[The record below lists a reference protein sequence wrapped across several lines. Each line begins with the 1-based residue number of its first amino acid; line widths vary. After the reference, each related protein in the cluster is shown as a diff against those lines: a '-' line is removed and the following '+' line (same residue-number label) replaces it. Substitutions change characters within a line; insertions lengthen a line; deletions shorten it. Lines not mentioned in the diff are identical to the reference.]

1 MIRGIERFIS
11 VGIYAAFFFA
21 GTRAGVVSVT
31 LRILGDQMAIAT
43 KHTCCLQL
51 PRKMKSLDDASENV
65 LSPGALAGRVF
76 DRGSAARRK

>member
-1 MIRGIERFIS
+1 
-11 VGIYAAFFFA
+11 
-21 GTRAGVVSVT
+21 
-31 LRILGDQMAIAT
+31 LRILRDQMAIAT

-51 PRKMKSLDDASENV
+51 PRKMKSLDHASENV